1 MHTGPVPAPHALEWR
16 PTHPTDLHQ
25 TLGSLRRGPG
35 DPTSLV
41 DPSRAIWRTT
51 RTATGPA
58 TIRLTQPAAHV
69 LRCEGWGAGAA
80 LAVAQ
85 APELAGELDDPATF
99 EPRLDV
105 LREAHRRN
113 PGLRIPRTAAVFEAL
128 VPAILEQK
136 VITLQA
142 HASWRRLVQRF
153 GDPAPGPVPRPMFVT
168 PAPETWATIPTWEWH
183 RANVD
188 PRRAR
193 TISNAARFAAKID
206 EAAAMPAE
214 AAAARLRLFPGIGVW
229 TVAEVAQRALGDA
242 DAVSVGD
249 FHLSNYVGHAL
260 HGRDMTDDE
269 MLEALAPWAG
279 HRYRAIRLLF
289 AAGVRGRPRRGPR
302 LEFVDHRDH

>member
-1 MHTGPVPAPHALEWR
+1 VLAPHSLEWR
-16 PTHPTDLHQ
+16 PRHPTDLRQ

-35 DPTSLV
+35 DPAFLT
-41 DPSRAIWRTT
+41 DPAGAIWRTT
-51 RTATGPA
+51 RTVEGPA
-58 TIRLTQPAAHV
+58 TLRLTQPARDV
-69 LRCEGWGAGAA
+69 LSCEGWGEGAA

-85 APELAGELDDPATF
+85 APELAGDRDDPGSF
-99 EPRLDV
+99 DPQLDL
-105 LREAHRRN
+105 LRDSHRRN
-113 PGLRIPRTAAVFEAL
+113 PGLRIPRTASVFEAL

-136 VITLQA
+136 IITLQA
-142 HASWRRLVQRF
+142 NASWRRLVQRF
-153 GDPAPGPVPRPMFVT
+153 GEPAPGPVPRPMFVV
-168 PAPETWATIPTWEWH
+168 PGAETWATLPTWEWH

-188 PRRAR
+188 PQRAR

-206 EAAAMPAE
+206 QAATMTAE
-214 AAAARLRLFPGIGVW
+214 AAAQRLMLFPGIGPW
-229 TVAEVAQRALGDA
+229 TAAEVAQRALGDA

-260 HGRDMTDDE
+260 YGRDMTDDE

-279 HRYRAIRLLF
+279 HRYRVIRLLF